1 MIVKC
6 RNCNLEFDKKPAE
19 IKGTK
24 HNYCKK
30 KCKGEFLSKQT
41 TEKFYQK
48 SKPNGECWEWTGC
61 LNKFGYG
68 TARYKGKVELAHR
81 VSYIIS
87 CGEIADGMCVCHKCD
102 NPKCI
107 NPEHLFL
114 GSHQENMED
123 MRVKLRKWSK
133 LTFDDVEEIRES
145 SESSI
150 VLAKKYSV
158 SDRAIRYARDTTHW
172 MPLPEPPK

>member
-1 MIVKC
+1 M
-6 RNCNLEFDKKPAE
+6 
-19 IKGTK
+19 
-24 HNYCKK
+24 
-30 KCKGEFLSKQT
+30 
-41 TEKFYQK
+41 
-48 SKPNGECWEWTGC
+48 
-61 LNKFGYG
+61 
-68 TARYKGKVELAHR
+68 
-81 VSYIIS
+81 IS